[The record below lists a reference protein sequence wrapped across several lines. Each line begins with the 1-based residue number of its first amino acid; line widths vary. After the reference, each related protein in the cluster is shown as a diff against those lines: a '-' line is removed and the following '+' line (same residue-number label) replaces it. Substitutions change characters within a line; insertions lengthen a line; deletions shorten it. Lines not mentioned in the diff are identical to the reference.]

1 MLPHLWW
8 LASPLLP
15 KYEICG
21 TDHLLCLLAL
31 YLTFQNCWTSPRSF
45 LLVLVK
51 VFVTVLKGSFHESL
65 ETDSSRR
72 ACALISCTGCYWFP
86 HLLRHVHWEGSHLFS
101 NCSHEPS
108 FLLSIKTLL
117 SGGGVDVVEEQ
128 LLVLRQVTSF
138 AFYSCTSCDES
149 SLASDTLRI
158 LMLTKQLMNDI
169 IRGYVLAVCFL
180 FTIWNKDCIWYLPL
194 KKH

>member
-86 HLLRHVHWEGSHLFS
+86 HLLLRHVHWEGSHLFS

-117 SGGGVDVVEEQ
+117 SGGGGLCGRRTAVSLDNSW
-128 LLVLRQVTSF
+128 LFNKILF
-138 AFYSCTSCDES
+138 GAFSPKK
-149 SLASDTLRI
+149 LA
-158 LMLTKQLMNDI
+158 
-169 IRGYVLAVCFL
+169 
-180 FTIWNKDCIWYLPL
+180 
-194 KKH
+194 